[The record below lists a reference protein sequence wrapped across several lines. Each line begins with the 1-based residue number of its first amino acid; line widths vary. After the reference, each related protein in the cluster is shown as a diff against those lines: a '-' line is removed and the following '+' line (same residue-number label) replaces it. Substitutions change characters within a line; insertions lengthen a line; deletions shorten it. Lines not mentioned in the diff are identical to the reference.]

1 MFDCHEARMT
11 IAMSFGAVFYQQ
23 SRSTVCGHLT
33 ASWCTLCQVQ
43 QTADEEDDSRH
54 GEHGPADR
62 CAGVAR
68 CAGARACGCTRLHDG
83 ACSCESQRHAGAVSS
98 QIIRCV
104 PALTLILTVLS
115 ISMFIS
121 TKTPHYSKRGSCAA
135 EAHLAQLAG
144 RWAAL
149 CELLL
154 SRRLLRPHEPEQVC
168 HQQHAYGAV
177 PASVSTMPC

>member
-1 MFDCHEARMT
+1 
-11 IAMSFGAVFYQQ
+11 MSFEAVFYQQ

-68 CAGARACGCTRLHDG
+68 CAGARACRCTRLHDG

-121 TKTPHYSKRGSCAA
+121 TKHHIVPSVVHVLQKPISRSWLAAGQRFANYYSPDGFYGPMNLNRSAINNV
-135 EAHLAQLAG
+135 LTV
-144 RWAAL
+144 L
-149 CELLL
+149 CLH
-154 SRRLLRPHEPEQVC
+154 P
-168 HQQHAYGAV
+168 
-177 PASVSTMPC
+177 